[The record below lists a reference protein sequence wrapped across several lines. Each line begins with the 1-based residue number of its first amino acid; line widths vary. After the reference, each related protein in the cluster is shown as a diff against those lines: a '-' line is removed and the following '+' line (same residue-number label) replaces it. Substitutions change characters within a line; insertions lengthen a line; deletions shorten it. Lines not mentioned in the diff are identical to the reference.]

1 MPRSPAWPRREIG
14 ASAVAPALIYSLFWR
29 RYSRTGLLCTLIVG
43 SVSAFIL
50 MTGSNLV
57 SGSPQAIFPDQDF
70 NWFPF
75 TTSGILSVPLGF
87 LAGWLGTVLYERDPA
102 DQRMRYEA
110 VEETILAG
118 TPAANSASAS

>member
-1 MPRSPAWPRREIG
+1 MGS
-14 ASAVAPALIYSLFWR
+14 ASAL
-29 RYSRTGLLCTLIVG
+29 
-43 SVSAFIL
+43 IL

-75 TTSGILSVPLGF
+75 TTSGILSAPLGF
-87 LAGWLGTVLYERDPA
+87 LAGWLGTVLRERDPA
-102 DQRMRYEA
+102 DQHMRYEA

-118 TPAANSASAS
+118 DPAGNDTSPY